1 METDINKEAE
11 KTLESKEEKPKSW
24 IEKTEEAIDNAA
36 EKIHKSE
43 TYRKVD
49 ESMEKASK
57 KIFRSAGKWWAKSE
71 HYFKNQDNKNKT
83 K

>member
-1 METDINKEAE
+1 MKTDKNKEAE
-11 KTLESKEEKPKSW
+11 KALESKEEKTKSW

-36 EKIHKSE
+36 EKMHKSE

-49 ESMEKASK
+49 ESMEKATK

-71 HYFKNQDNKNKT
+71 QYFKNPDNKNLK